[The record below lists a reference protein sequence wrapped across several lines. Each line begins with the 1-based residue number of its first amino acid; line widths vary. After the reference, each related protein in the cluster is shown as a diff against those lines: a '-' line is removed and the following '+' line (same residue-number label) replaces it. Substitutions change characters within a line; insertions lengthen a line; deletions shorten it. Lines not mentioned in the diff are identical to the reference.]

1 MEAIHARAV
10 EILGDPSKPPNQTE
24 LDELNELRSKTTYER
39 KHDLEYPDVTDE
51 SLSSKL
57 EAKQEFNQYK
67 QVQNTTTEQTTI
79 DNNVFEP
86 SPSQMIIHNLMIP
99 GKTPY
104 NGLLLYHGTG
114 VGKTCTAVLT
124 ANQYIQSNPKS
135 KVIILARPGLHSNF
149 INTINGGKCIS
160 EKNNKFQL
168 MGLGQFV
175 NVINSIVLDDTS
187 DNKWVS
193 NQRIWRDFS
202 NTFFIV
208 DEAHN
213 LRVSN
218 DDTSEDKVT
227 PILKSVLKN
236 TSNTK
241 LMLMTATPMFNKAS
255 DITELFNLLLTND
268 NRPTVDANDIF
279 KNNGQEIIENN
290 AVKKSFAQLC
300 QSYVSYMPSIDP
312 YNFPLVMWPQKDGN
326 TQWKKSENLIIV
338 LSTLTKDHLQSYNN
352 INNDGNNENDDTASS
367 LTLLQMANILLPDNR
382 KTLQECISKNPK
394 KDTMYQYNK
403 SSFLDSKNLPHYS
416 PKINQV
422 VKHVLES
429 KGIVMIYSR
438 FVWKG
443 IIPTAMALEHAGMKR
458 YDGVPLIHKSS
469 KNIGSYA
476 VITANDEFTSNIN
489 NIVQVARSEENKD
502 GAIIKVLIISDKG
515 AEGID
520 LRNIRCVHVLEPW
533 YHIGKIEQVLGR
545 ASRYESHLLLPEQE
559 RNVTLFLHAAKDT
572 VDIRAYDIAET
583 KARGSFKVDEI
594 IQASSM
600 DCLMHL
606 NKLTS
611 SLLLQQ
617 SFINKHKH
625 IDYTG
630 KQVQNIHV
638 VNLHK
643 ITKPFCT
650 AVSSKSTN
658 TTTYDVYYHAVN
670 TRSIKYALS
679 VYFER
684 HNIVFV
690 SWDELYQYIKSTI
703 KVFTPS
709 DSFDKILTS
718 FIHNKSIVY
727 GPNHIK
733 GTIVVRGDKFT
744 FQPSKSEINFSYMT
758 NTERSIEHENK
769 TIKFYLQSHN
779 HGKISSSV
787 ISYTD
792 VTYLL
797 DYLQNSESYS
807 EVLEDM
813 IIDHMDFNTFSKSV
827 LNAIKLNDT
836 KSYIRSGMLWKEND
850 QYIIWHPSSKVV
862 CINKDNKL
870 IDCGDKTWKGSIPL
884 WKNGVIGA
892 VLIGKKQKR
901 GVFKIFDKN
910 QPFKPTISGKGS
922 GLICEQSSQVTNTFI
937 NNIVKPYLAKSIS
950 NKKDMCNILQ
960 LVLRKHYSDQFA
972 RLVFAMKHVN

>member
-10 EILGDPSKPPNQTE
+10 EILGDPSKPPNQNE
-24 LDELNELRSKTTYER
+24 LDELHELRAKTTY
-39 KHDLEYPDVTDE
+39 KPTKNLEYPDVTDE

-57 EAKQEFNQYK
+57 EAKQEFRQY
-67 QVQNTTTEQTTI
+67 QNITTEQSS
-79 DNNVFEP
+79 NNVFEP
-86 SPSQMIIHNLMIP
+86 SPTQMIIHNLMTP

-104 NGLLLYHGTG
+104 NGVLLYHGTG
-114 VGKTCTAVLT
+114 VGKTCTAILT

-160 EKNNKFQL
+160 EKNSKFQL

-175 NVINSIVLDDTS
+175 NVINSIVADDTS
-187 DNKWVS
+187 ENKWVS

-218 DDTSEDKVT
+218 DDSSEDKVT
-227 PILKSVLKN
+227 PILKTVLQN
-236 TSNTK
+236 TTNTK
-241 LMLMTATPMFNKAS
+241 LLLMTATPMFNKAS

-268 NRPTVDANDIF
+268 NRPNVNAKDIF
-279 KNNGQEIIENN
+279 NNNGQEINDSN

-312 YNFPLVMWPQKDGN
+312 YNFPIVIWPQEDKN
-326 TQWKKSENLIIV
+326 TYWKKSGKLNIL
-338 LSTLTKDHLQSYNN
+338 LSTLTKDHLHSYNN
-352 INNDGNNENDDTASS
+352 INDDGNNDEDDNPSS
-367 LTLLQMANILLPDNR
+367 LSLLQMANILLPDNR
-382 KTLQECISKNPK
+382 KTLQDCISKNPK
-394 KDTMYQYNK
+394 KDTLYQYK
-403 SSFLDSKNLPHYS
+403 KIPFLDSKYLPQYS

-429 KGIVMIYSR
+429 KGITMIYSR

-489 NIVQVARSEENKD
+489 KIVQVARSEENKD
-502 GAIIKVLIISDKG
+502 GSIIKVLIISDKG

-545 ASRYESHLLLPEQE
+545 ASRYQSHILLPEQD

-572 VDIRAYDIAET
+572 VDIRAYDIAEK
-583 KARGSFKVDEI
+583 KAQGTFKVDEI

-611 SLLLQQ
+611 SLSLQQ

-630 KQVQNIHV
+630 KQLQNIQTV
-638 VNLHK
+638 DLYK
-643 ITKPFCT
+643 ITKPTCT
-650 AVSSKSTN
+650 ALSNKSTD

-670 TRSIKYALS
+670 TRSINYALS
-679 VYFER
+679 MYFER
-684 HNIVFV
+684 HNTVFV
-690 SWDELYQYIKSTI
+690 SWDQLYQYINSTI

-709 DSFDKILTS
+709 DSFDKILST
-718 FIHNKSIVY
+718 FIQNKTAAY

-733 GTIVVRGDKFT
+733 GSIVVRGDKFT
-744 FQPSKSEINFSYMT
+744 FQPSKSDIDFSYMT
-758 NTERSIEHENK
+758 SNERSIEHEYK

-779 HGKISSSV
+779 SKLPSSIASS
-787 ISYTD
+787 IDYKR
-792 VTYLL
+792 YLL
-797 DYLQNSESYS
+797 DYLQNGESYN

-813 IIDHMDFNTFSKSV
+813 MIDHMDFKTFSKSV
-827 LNAIKLNDT
+827 LNAVKQNDT
-836 KSYIRSGMLWKEND
+836 KAFIRSGMLWKEND
-850 QYIIWHPSSKVV
+850 QYIIWHPSNRVL
-862 CINKDNKL
+862 CIDKGNKL
-870 IDCGDKTWKGSIPL
+870 VECGDKTWKGSIPL

-892 VLIGKKQKR
+892 VIIGKKQNK
-901 GVFKIFDKN
+901 GVFKIFDQN

-922 GLICEQSSQVTNTFI
+922 GLVCEQSSQVTNTFI
-937 NNIVKPYLAKSIS
+937 NNIVKPYLAKSIN

-960 LVLRKHYSDQFA
+960 LVLRKHYPDQFA
-972 RLVFAMKHVN
+972 RLVFAMKHVH